1 MERGVAVR
9 RGSGDAAIRA
19 KDEGDADR
27 RSGVM
32 RPGSRRASDGG
43 QAGVEHVAVVALV
56 VLVLGGATL
65 AAPGSGAGI
74 VNAVHSGIRRALCVA
89 GGDRCAAFH
98 DERPCLVRRDEQ
110 RQAKALTVA
119 FVRIGA
125 RVGVVREQWSD
136 GRTTVTVH
144 DDFDAGATLGVGA
157 ELALGGGPGI
167 ELSASATGTVRGGWG
182 RSWTFERSQDADRLM
197 RRVLDGRESPGA
209 LQGLE
214 RGIDALLSD
223 GALPRPDSEGIR
235 LGRERVG
242 RAAVRA
248 PGVAL
253 DATLLE
259 QLEGEVLYDHRDGR
273 LTVALALAPDVR
285 ARLTGPL
292 RLELEGRL
300 AGDAQVAVV
309 LDRDLRPLELRLLGA
324 LRAGEGRR
332 EQAELRVDLTR
343 PRIGEALRGL
353 LGAVRDGAPGRA
365 VREAAELGRWAAAE
379 GAIERRTYR
388 VAGRDGTRGGSL
400 ALGAKLG
407 YETTDAAS
415 EWRLERAATKP
426 PGGIWEQRVNC
437 VAGSS

>member
-1 MERGVAVR
+1 M
-9 RGSGDAAIRA
+9 
-19 KDEGDADR
+19 R
-27 RSGVM
+27 RSGRRTNATRVGAM
-32 RPGSRRASDGG
+32 RVETARTGDGG

-56 VLVLGGATL
+56 GLVLGGATF
-65 AAPGSGAGI
+65 AAGGVSGAGI

-119 FVRIGA
+119 FVRVGA

-157 ELALGGGPGI
+157 ELALGGRQAI
-167 ELSASATGTVRGGWG
+167 ELSASATGAVRGGWG
-182 RSWTFERSQDADRLM
+182 RSWTFARPEDADDMVRRL
-197 RRVLDGRESPGA
+197 LDGHGAPDA
-209 LQGLE
+209 LQGVE
-214 RGIDALLSD
+214 RGFDELLGEGLPAPDAE
-223 GALPRPDSEGIR
+223 AVR
-235 LGRERVG
+235 LGRERSG
-242 RAAVRA
+242 RAAVHA
-248 PGVAL
+248 PGVDL
-253 DATLLE
+253 DAGFFE
-259 QLEGEVLYDHRDGR
+259 QLEGEALLDHRSDR
-273 LTVALALAPDVR
+273 LTVALALAPDVLG
-285 ARLTGPL
+285 RLTGPMD
-292 RLELEGRL
+292 LELGGRI
-300 AGDAQVAVV
+300 AGDARVAVI
-309 LDRDLRPLELRLLGA
+309 LDRDLRPLELRLSGA
-324 LRAGEGRR
+324 LRVAEGTRR

-343 PRIGEALRGL
+343 PQVGAALRGM

-388 VAGRDGTRGGSL
+388 VAGRDETRGGSL
-400 ALGAKLG
+400 AIGAKLG

-437 VAGSS
+437 VAGASS